1 LNNISLLPPEI
12 KLYKQSRQKMMNY
25 SFAFIIGLMVL
36 LIIYFVLIFANVQ
49 ANSELNKLKKDRA
62 TLDSEIQVLGKYEDL
77 QQQVIFVNQTF
88 EKIMNNVP
96 DWDDLLV
103 NIGLNI
109 PDGVWLTDMT
119 ATQSKSKTKNEDEG
133 EGEGKSTTGG
143 DLLVRGLA
151 INNSLIASWLDE
163 IQKISHVQN
172 ANISFASKRVV
183 DNQNV
188 IQFEIKASITPGEY
202 EIPFSKGVSQ

>member
-1 LNNISLLPPEI
+1 
-12 KLYKQSRQKMMNY
+12 MMNY